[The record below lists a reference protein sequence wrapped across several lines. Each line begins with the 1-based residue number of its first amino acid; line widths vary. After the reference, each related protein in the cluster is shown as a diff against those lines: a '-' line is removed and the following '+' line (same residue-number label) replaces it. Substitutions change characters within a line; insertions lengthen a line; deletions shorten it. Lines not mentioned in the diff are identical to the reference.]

1 MIKRLVFALSLFMLC
16 GNPAFAGIHAGKIDL
31 YHLNSDI
38 HGRGV
43 CIRMVPGLP
52 GTGWACLWKKNRLY
66 TEITDMLLEG
76 FSTSRNC
83 TVRWNRNDS
92 HGHLLINIAEC
103 R

>member
-1 MIKRLVFALSLFMLC
+1 MKRLILLALSILMLG
-16 GNPAFAGIHAGKIDL
+16 GNLAFAGDHIGKIDL
-31 YHLNSDI
+31 YHLNSDV
-38 HGRGV
+38 HNRGV
-43 CIRMVPGLP
+43 CIRMIPGLP
-52 GTGWACLWKKNRLY
+52 GTGWACLWKNNGLY

-83 TVRWNRNDS
+83 TITWHGNDS

>member
-1 MIKRLVFALSLFMLC
+1 MKRLALLALSVFTLS
-16 GNPAFAGIHAGKIDL
+16 GNLAFAGSHAGKIDI
-31 YHLNSDI
+31 YHLNSDV
-38 HGRGV
+38 HRRGV
-43 CIRMVPGLP
+43 CIRMIPDLP

-92 HGHLLINIAEC
+92 HGHLLINSAEC
-103 R
+103 Q